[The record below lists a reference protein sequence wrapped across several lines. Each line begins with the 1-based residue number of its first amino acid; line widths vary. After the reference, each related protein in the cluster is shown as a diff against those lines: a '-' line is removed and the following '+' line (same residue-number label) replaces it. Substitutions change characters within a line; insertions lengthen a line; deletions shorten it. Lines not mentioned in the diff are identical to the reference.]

1 MGTSERREREAQQ
14 RRQAILAAAREVF
27 WERGFQGATIPEI
40 ARSAE
45 LATGTLYLYFPS
57 KEALYLE
64 LLIEGYELL
73 LARLTVAA
81 ARASVMV
88 DAFFD
93 FAREHP
99 QYFEIIFLVLQ
110 KERARWE
117 ERFEPAQVER
127 LLAAEAAC
135 QRVVAEALQHLAPSR
150 STSRQATVD
159 AVWAMLA
166 GVVFYFRNKADFPE
180 VARAARNLLLEAT
193 SHDER

>member
-1 MGTSERREREAQQ
+1 MA
-14 RRQAILAAAREVF
+14 AAAR
-27 WERGFQGATIPEI
+27 
-40 ARSAE
+40 
-45 LATGTLYLYFPS
+45 
-57 KEALYLE
+57 
-64 LLIEGYELL
+64 
-73 LARLTVAA
+73 AA
-81 ARASVMV
+81 ARKRASVMV